1 MSYTMCF
8 IFERASSN
16 QHLMAQ
22 GFKAARLSGKQTTL
36 SFGFDS
42 ISLYMAVWHQYALSI
57 IIIEDLS
64 ILVVITELIDIK
76 TFLTATCR

>member
-1 MSYTMCF
+1 MSF

-22 GFKAARLSGKQTTL
+22 GFKAARFGGKQTTL

-42 ISLYMAVWHQYALSI
+42 ISLYMVVWCQYALSI
-57 IIIEDLS
+57 IIIDDLGIS
-64 ILVVITELIDIK
+64 VVITELIDVK
-76 TFLTATCR
+76 TFPTCPLSIR